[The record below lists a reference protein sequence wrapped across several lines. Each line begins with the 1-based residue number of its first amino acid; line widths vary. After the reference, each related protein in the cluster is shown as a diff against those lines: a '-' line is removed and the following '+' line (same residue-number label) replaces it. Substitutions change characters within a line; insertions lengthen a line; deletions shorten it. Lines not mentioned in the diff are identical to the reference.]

1 MPRGN
6 HGNDRARVA
15 AYARPMST
23 RYGAAMRPFLL
34 WALLAATGAS
44 AANAACVASAAAQR
58 PHLIELYTS
67 EGCSSCPPAER
78 WLSTLRG
85 NAGYAPLEFH
95 VDYWDTRDWRD
106 PYADARY
113 VARQRESARRS
124 GRGIVYTP
132 QVFVDGRLWKDWPKA
147 PPPDPPALP
156 APALSLSVAREDA
169 LVVKVETDADAM
181 HVVAVALTED
191 RLSNQVD
198 GGENRGARLAHDHVV
213 RAFDEARPARA
224 FVARLRV
231 PEDTKLANASIVGL
245 VQERR
250 SGDVVQ
256 VVRLALASCFAG
268 PT

>member
-1 MPRGN
+1 
-6 HGNDRARVA
+6 
-15 AYARPMST
+15 
-23 RYGAAMRPFLL
+23 MRPLL
-34 WALLAATGAS
+34 LSALLAATGAS
-44 AANAACVASAAAQR
+44 AADSACVASANAQR
-58 PHLIELYTS
+58 PHLVELYTS

-95 VDYWDTRDWRD
+95 VDYWDTRDWHD

-113 VARQRESARRS
+113 VVRQRESASRS
-124 GRGIVYTP
+124 RRGIVYTP

-147 PPPDPPALP
+147 PPPEPPARA
-156 APALSLSVAREDA
+156 APALSFSVTRGEGLAVA
-169 LVVKVETDADAM
+169 VETGADAT

-191 RLSNQVD
+191 GLSNQID

-213 RAFDEARPARA
+213 RAFDKARPARA
-224 FVARLRV
+224 FEARLRV
-231 PEDTKLANASIVGL
+231 PEGTNLANASIVAF

-256 VVRLALASCFAG
+256 VVKLPLASCFAD